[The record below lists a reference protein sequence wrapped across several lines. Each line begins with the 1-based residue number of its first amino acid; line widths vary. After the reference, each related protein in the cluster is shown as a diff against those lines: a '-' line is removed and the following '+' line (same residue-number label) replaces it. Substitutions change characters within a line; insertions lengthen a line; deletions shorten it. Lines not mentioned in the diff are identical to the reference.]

1 MTQFIDL
8 APSWTI
14 LAFAIP
20 TLVIAYIIFGIAGF
34 GTALIAAPVLAQ
46 IMPVA
51 TIVPLLALLDCL
63 AAIVNGVTLSDRIAK
78 RELMWLVPL
87 MIAGSLVGAWLL
99 LVVPA
104 KPMMLA
110 LGIFVVGYALYALF
124 TPAARVGLKQ
134 VFVVPFG
141 LIGGVFS
148 AMFGSGGF
156 IYAMYLS
163 RRLDDKNAMRATQS
177 ALIALSTF
185 TRVIIFALVGIY
197 SDLKLLALALLL
209 APAML
214 IGLYAGHH
222 ITLRMTRE
230 QFLRVLSLV
239 LIATGT
245 TLILRA
251 LTGGIGVAAPA

>member
-1 MTQFIDL
+1 MPLDL
-8 APSWTI
+8 APSLVTLLI
-14 LAFAIP
+14 AIP
-20 TLVIAYIIFGIAGF
+20 TLAIAYAIFGIAGF

-51 TIVPLLALLDCL
+51 QIVPLLALLDCL
-63 AAIVNGVTLSDRIAK
+63 AAIVNGVTLSEKIVK
-78 RELMWLVPL
+78 REMMWLVPL
-87 MIAGSLVGAWLL
+87 MIAGSLAGAWLL
-99 LVVPA
+99 LIVPA

-124 TPAARVGLKQ
+124 SPPARIGLKQ
-134 VFVVPFG
+134 AWVAPFG
-141 LIGGVFS
+141 LIGGIFS

-163 RRLDDKNAMRATQS
+163 RRLDDKDAMRATQS

-185 TRVIIFALVGIY
+185 TRVVIFALAGIY
-197 SDLKLLALALLL
+197 ADYKLLVLALLL
-209 APAML
+209 VPVML
-214 IGLYAGHH
+214 IGLYVGHH

-230 QFLRVLSLV
+230 QFLRMLNTV

-251 LTGGIGVAAPA
+251 LAGL

>member
-1 MTQFIDL
+1 MLLDL
-8 APSWTI
+8 APSWTT
-14 LAFAIP
+14 LAIAVP
-20 TLVIAYIIFGIAGF
+20 SLAIAYVIFGIAGF

-46 IMPVA
+46 VMPVA

-63 AAIVNGVTLSDRIAK
+63 AAIVNGVKLNDRIAR
-78 RELMWLVPL
+78 REIVWLVPL

-99 LVVPA
+99 LVIPP

-124 TPAARVGLKQ
+124 TPVARVGLPQ
-134 VFVVPFG
+134 AFVVPFG

-163 RRLDDKNAMRATQS
+163 RRLDDKDAMRATQS

-185 TRVIIFALVGIY
+185 TRVIIFALAGIY
-197 SDLKLLALALLL
+197 ADFRLLTLALVLI
-209 APAML
+209 PAML
-214 IGLYAGHH
+214 LGLYLGHH
-222 ITLRMTRE
+222 ITLRMSRE
-230 QFLRVLSLV
+230 QFLRVLNLV
-239 LIATGT
+239 LIATGAA
-245 TLILRA
+245 LVVRA
-251 LTGGIGVAAPA
+251 LAGM

>member
-1 MTQFIDL
+1 MNQLPDL
-8 APSWTI
+8 VPSLLT
-14 LAFAIP
+14 LALAIP
-20 TLVIAYIIFGIAGF
+20 TLAIAYIIFGIAGF

-51 TIVPLLALLDCL
+51 SIVPLLALLDCL
-63 AAIVNGVTLSDRIAK
+63 AAIVNGVKLSDKIAT
-78 RELMWLVPL
+78 REMMWLVPL

-99 LVVPA
+99 LVIPP

-134 VFVVPFG
+134 AFVVPFG

-163 RRLDDKNAMRATQS
+163 RRLDDKDAMRATQS
-177 ALIALSTF
+177 ALIALSAF
-185 TRVIIFALVGIY
+185 TRVVIFALAGIY
-197 SDLKLLALALLL
+197 ADFKLLALALLL
-209 APAML
+209 VPAML
-214 IGLYAGHH
+214 IGLWLGHH

-230 QFLRVLSLV
+230 QFLRVINIV

-245 TLILRA
+245 MLVIRA
-251 LTGGIGVAAPA
+251 MMGL

>member
-1 MTQFIDL
+1 MTQLLDL
-8 APSWTI
+8 APSLVTLAIALPI
-14 LAFAIP
+14 LA
-20 TLVIAYIIFGIAGF
+20 IAYIIFGIAGF

-46 IMPVA
+46 TLPVSA
-51 TIVPLLALLDCL
+51 IVPLLALLDCL
-63 AAIVNGVTLSDRIAK
+63 AAIVNGVKLSDKIAR
-78 RELMWLVPL
+78 REMMWLVPL

-99 LVVPA
+99 LVIPP

-124 TPAARVGLKQ
+124 TPSARVGLKQ
-134 VFVVPFG
+134 AFVVPFG
-141 LIGGVFS
+141 LIGGIFS

-163 RRLDDKNAMRATQS
+163 RRLEDKDAMRATQS

-185 TRVIIFALVGIY
+185 TRVVIFALAGVY
-197 SDLKLLALALLL
+197 ADFKLLALALLL
-209 APAML
+209 VPAML
-214 IGLYAGHH
+214 IGLYIGHH

-230 QFLRVLSLV
+230 QFLRVLNFV

-245 TLILRA
+245 ALILRA
-251 LTGGIGVAAPA
+251 LAGGM

>member
-1 MTQFIDL
+1 MTQLLDL
-8 APSWTI
+8 APSLVT
-14 LAFAIP
+14 LAIALP
-20 TLVIAYIIFGIAGF
+20 TLAIAYIIFGIAGF

-46 IMPVA
+46 TLPVSA
-51 TIVPLLALLDCL
+51 IVPLLALLDCL
-63 AAIVNGVTLSDRIAK
+63 AAIVNGVKLSDKIAR
-78 RELMWLVPL
+78 REMMWLVPL

-99 LVVPA
+99 LVIPP

-124 TPAARVGLKQ
+124 TPASRVGLKQ
-134 VFVVPFG
+134 AFVVPFG
-141 LIGGVFS
+141 LIGGIFS

-163 RRLDDKNAMRATQS
+163 RRLEDKDAMRATQS

-185 TRVIIFALVGIY
+185 TRVVIFALAGVY
-197 SDLKLLALALLL
+197 ADFKLLALALLL
-209 APAML
+209 VPAML
-214 IGLYAGHH
+214 IGLYIGHH

-230 QFLRVLSLV
+230 QFLRVLNFV

-245 TLILRA
+245 ALIVRA
-251 LTGGIGVAAPA
+251 LAGL

>member
-1 MTQFIDL
+1 MTQLLYL
-8 APSWTI
+8 APPLVTLAIALPI
-14 LAFAIP
+14 LA
-20 TLVIAYIIFGIAGF
+20 IAYIIFGIAGF

-46 IMPVA
+46 TLPVSA
-51 TIVPLLALLDCL
+51 IVPLLALLDCL
-63 AAIVNGVTLSDRIAK
+63 AAIVNGVKLSDKIAR
-78 RELMWLVPL
+78 REMMWLVPL

-99 LVVPA
+99 LVIPP

-141 LIGGVFS
+141 LIGGIFS

-163 RRLDDKNAMRATQS
+163 RRLEDKDAMRATQS

-185 TRVIIFALVGIY
+185 TRVVIFALAGVY
-197 SDLKLLALALLL
+197 ADFKLLALALLL
-209 APAML
+209 VPAML
-214 IGLYAGHH
+214 IGLYVGHH

-230 QFLRVLSLV
+230 QFLRVLNFV

-245 TLILRA
+245 ALILRA
-251 LTGGIGVAAPA
+251 LAGGM

>member
-1 MTQFIDL
+1 MIESLDL
-8 APSWTI
+8 PSLWPV
-14 LAFAIP
+14 LAVAIP
-20 TLVIAYIIFGIAGF
+20 TLAIAYIIFGIAGF
-34 GTALIAAPVLAQ
+34 GTALMAAPVLAQ
-46 IMPVA
+46 TLPVSA
-51 TIVPLLALLDCL
+51 IVPLLALLDCL
-63 AAIVNGVTLSDRIAK
+63 AAIVNGVKLSDKIAR
-78 RELMWLVPL
+78 REMMWLVPL

-99 LVVPA
+99 LVIPP

-141 LIGGVFS
+141 LIGGIFS

-163 RRLDDKNAMRATQS
+163 RRLEDKDAMRATQS

-185 TRVIIFALVGIY
+185 TRVVIFALAGVY
-197 SDLKLLALALLL
+197 ADFKLLALALLL
-209 APAML
+209 VPAML
-214 IGLYAGHH
+214 IGLYVGHY

-230 QFLRVLSLV
+230 QFLRVLNFV

-245 TLILRA
+245 ALILRA
-251 LTGGIGVAAPA
+251 LAGGM

>member
-1 MTQFIDL
+1 MPLDL
-8 APSWTI
+8 APSLLTLLI
-14 LAFAIP
+14 AIP
-20 TLVIAYIIFGIAGF
+20 TLAIAYAIFGMAGF

-51 TIVPLLALLDCL
+51 QIVPLLALLDCL
-63 AAIVNGVTLSDRIAK
+63 AAIVNGVTLSEKIAK
-78 RELMWLVPL
+78 REMMWLVPL
-87 MIAGSLVGAWLL
+87 MIAGSIAGAWLL
-99 LVVPA
+99 LIVPA

-124 TPAARVGLKQ
+124 SPPARVGLKQ
-134 VFVVPFG
+134 AWVAPFG
-141 LIGGVFS
+141 LIGGIFS

-163 RRLDDKNAMRATQS
+163 RRLDDKDAMRATQS

-185 TRVIIFALVGIY
+185 TRVVIFALAGIY
-197 SDLKLLALALLL
+197 ADYKLLVLALLL
-209 APAML
+209 VPVML
-214 IGLYAGHH
+214 IGLYVGHH

-230 QFLRVLSLV
+230 QFLRVLNVV

-251 LTGGIGVAAPA
+251 LAGL